1 MNVSRNTL
9 VEQVANEL
17 RRLISSG
24 EIQPGGFLPS
34 RKELAAR
41 FGVGVSTVHEAIQA
55 LAAVGL
61 VESHAGKG
69 TWMRQDALETLIHPA
84 AVETRFGVLQARQV
98 WEARSVI
105 EVALTQMAAE
115 RATAGDVDRI
125 WATLAQ
131 MEASLED
138 DDAFVDADVAFHLAV
153 AQAGHNELLE
163 QFYHLSR
170 KLLATTIGELVRL
183 PGVKEEAVAIQRSI
197 AQAIADRDGDRARQ
211 AAVEHMGIIEDLLG
225 MAEAREGR

>member
-9 VEQVANEL
+9 VEQVTNEL
-17 RRLISSG
+17 RSLISSG
-24 EIQPGGFLPS
+24 EIHPGGFLPS

-69 TWMRQDALETLIHPA
+69 TWMRKDALETLIHPA
-84 AVETRFGVLQARQV
+84 AVETRFGVLQARRV
-98 WEARSVI
+98 YEARSVI

-115 RATAGDVDRI
+115 RATDGDLDRI
-125 WATLAQ
+125 WAALAQ

-138 DDAFVDADVAFHLAV
+138 DDAFVDADMAFHIAV
-153 AQAGHNELLE
+153 AEAGHNELLA

-183 PGVKEEAVAIQRSI
+183 PRVKEEAVIIQRSI
-197 AQAIADRDGDRARQ
+197 AQAISERDNDRARQ
-211 AAVEHMGIIEDLLG
+211 AAVEHMRTIEELINV
-225 MAEAREGR
+225 AEARKER